1 MNSLLQTVC
10 CAGIA
15 AFLPGL
21 PGTAVAAPLF
31 DSQETL
37 PVVIE
42 APIAKL
48 LRQRKNEPEFAGT
61 LRYTDAAGQEFV
73 LDIIVEPRGNSRL
86 DMCDFPP
93 LKIRFDREKTAGT
106 LFEEQRSLKLVT
118 QCLRNR
124 SADDW
129 VFLEL
134 GVYRAFNVITP
145 RSYRTR
151 ELVVT
156 YRDTESRRRDQVD
169 PAFFIEADREV
180 GKRLEMV
187 RIRPPRVEPTQ
198 MSLAHTTHNMLF
210 QYLIANTDYSVKRGS
225 SGEGCCHNGR
235 VFARPGAQ
243 GSFTILPFDFDQA
256 GIVDT
261 NYAIPAA
268 GLGVR
273 RVTQRLYRGF
283 CWQNEALIDSISLF
297 NENRQGI
304 EAAFHADG
312 ISRNRARRLQRFID
326 GFYDTVNDPAEL
338 QKRLLDKCRGPE
350 SRPLRASPVSPE
362 HIKTPEQPW

>member
-1 MNSLLQTVC
+1 MLQTVY

-37 PVVIE
+37 PVIIE

-86 DMCDFPP
+86 DMCD
-93 LKIRFDREKTAGT
+93 REKIAGT
-106 LFEEQRSLKLVT
+106 LFEDQRSLKLVT

-156 YRDTESRRRDQVD
+156 YRDTEPGKRYRED
-169 PAFFIEADREV
+169 PAFFLESDRQV
-180 GKRLEMV
+180 GERLEMK
-187 RIRPPRVEPTQ
+187 RIRPPR
-198 MSLAHTTHNMLF
+198 
-210 QYLIANTDYSVKRGS
+210 ID
-225 SGEGCCHNGR
+225 
-235 VFARPGAQ
+235 PG
-243 GSFTILPFDFDQA
+243 
-256 GIVDT
+256 
-261 NYAIPAA
+261 
-268 GLGVR
+268 
-273 RVTQRLYRGF
+273 
-283 CWQNEALIDSISLF
+283 
-297 NENRQGI
+297 
-304 EAAFHADG
+304 
-312 ISRNRARRLQRFID
+312 
-326 GFYDTVNDPAEL
+326 
-338 QKRLLDKCRGPE
+338 
-350 SRPLRASPVSPE
+350 
-362 HIKTPEQPW
+362 